1 MVKYNR
7 IELLTHPVCK
17 KYLEMKWNAY
27 GSKAHLLNLGIYTL
41 SLLPLS
47 YLIVNLRSSATLNS
61 TANGTHVSLGSTALD
76 KQSYFL
82 TVCMFLVLVLNLYA
96 IGKEV
101 MQIVQQRS
109 NYFRDIA
116 NGLDWATAISSI
128 MFVVPLLL
136 NSDGTWH
143 WQAGAYAVFVSWF
156 NFLLYLQRFEHFGIY
171 VVMFGEIMRT
181 LFSIIMLF
189 FFLMLAFGLSFYALM
204 IGQKHFEGLDIS
216 LLQTFVMMAGEINY
230 QENFLNPYLNNH
242 LPFPFMTYLV
252 FDAFILFMPILLMN
266 LLIGL
271 AVGDIAEVQK
281 NATLKRI
288 AMQIDLHTG
297 LEEKLPYW
305 FMKRVDQPKVT
316 VYPNRKCKTKANL
329 LYLFL
334 GLDEKREVHTRL
346 NTNSHQLTPV
356 EHELQKQKYRLK
368 EMGSVLEK
376 QHNLLK
382 LIIQKME
389 IASEAE
395 DPDGPDPFRGG
406 VGRQRLNRKSKWLPL
421 VKAMKAG
428 GNVNTHC

>member
-1 MVKYNR
+1 
-7 IELLTHPVCK
+7 
-17 KYLEMKWNAY
+17 NAY
-27 GSKAHLLNLGIYTL
+27 GSKAHILNLGIYTL

-61 TANGTHVSLGSTALD
+61 TANGTHVNLGSTALD
-76 KQSYFL
+76 KVQYLKLPINENPRDGFLQNHTQSYFL
-82 TVCMFLVLVLNLYA
+82 TVCMFLVLALNLYA

-204 IGQKHFEGLDIS
+204 IGQ
-216 LLQTFVMMAGEINY
+216 
-230 QENFLNPYLNNH
+230 
-242 LPFPFMTYLV
+242 
-252 FDAFILFMPILLMN
+252 
-266 LLIGL
+266 IGL

-316 VYPNRKCKTKANL
+316 EYPNRKCKTKANL

-356 EHELQKQKYRLK
+356 EYELQKQKYRLK

-389 IASEAE
+389 ITSEAE
-395 DPDGPDPFRGG
+395 DHDGPDPFRGG

-428 GNVNTHC
+428 CNVNTHC